1 MKNRHSRN
9 GSTLV
14 EVLVSLSILATT
26 GVFVMGFLFQNPM
39 SNKAWIDCYGHE
51 LSKIVL
57 YTANI
62 KNDTTILH
70 IDSNGVPWETFV
82 KQSQDEFETCY
93 KIVSIRNKT
102 DSTRA
107 LNYCIYGESK

>member
-1 MKNRHSRN
+1 MKNRHSCV

-26 GVFVMGFLFQNPM
+26 GVFMMGFLFQSPM
-39 SNKAWIDCYGHE
+39 SNKAWNDSYGQE

-57 YTANI
+57 YTTNI

-70 IDSNGVPWETFV
+70 TDSNGVPWETLV
-82 KQSQDEFETCY
+82 KQTQDEFETCY
-93 KIVSIRNKT
+93 KVESIRNKT

-107 LNYCIYGESK
+107 LNYCIYGESR